1 MDSSTADHGAR
12 FAKHMPAL
20 VAFLR
25 HKVGRELLACESV
38 HDLAQSVCRE
48 VLIDIGRI
56 ELRSDDAFRSYLFLQ
71 ATRKV
76 IDRFRYHRQ
85 EKRDAARTV
94 PLPDSSRPVEDLAVY
109 SPLASPSHAAAAR
122 EELARVER
130 LLQSLPEAQREA
142 ILLAKIAGV
151 PYADLAASQGIT
163 ESAVRGLVARGLARL
178 SILLEAETRAPGG

>member
-1 MDSSTADHGAR
+1 MNPSPADHGELFR
-12 FAKHMPAL
+12 KHLPAL

-25 HKVGRELLACESV
+25 HKVGGELLACESV

-48 VLIDIGRI
+48 VLVDLDRI
-56 ELRSDDAFRSYLFLQ
+56 EVRGDDAFRSYLFLQ

-76 IDRFRYHRQ
+76 IDRYRYHRQ
-85 EKRDAARTV
+85 DKRDVGRV
-94 PLPDSSRPVEDLAVY
+94 QPLPDSTQPAELLEVY
-109 SPLASPSHAAAAR
+109 SPLASPSRAAAAR
-122 EELARVER
+122 DELARVER

-151 PYADLAASQGIT
+151 AYADIAASQGIS

-178 SILLEAETRAPGG
+178 SILLDGP